1 MKSCPT
7 CNQTFTDLNL
17 SFCIDDGTPL
27 VSVAAPADETTVV
40 SPSPGDS
47 ASIPSPSEV
56 YKPRDWQA
64 PDYQPPGFQTSTAA
78 HTRKKAWPWVVGI
91 LAALVIGVLGIGIAG
106 AILGPRMLRTASNKN
121 SSNPSVERSGDPNS
135 NLNSNEPVSQSEN
148 SGTPVDDNYAT
159 PPPTDKDVA
168 LAVLTDLEH
177 EWTVANINADKQ
189 KVALAVL
196 TDLEHEWT
204 VANIN
209 ADKQKLNRILAD
221 DYVGMSSDGK
231 NQGKAEYLRTIERD
245 TAIQK
250 WEFEDLKVS
259 LMGDRA
265 SLDGVI
271 RLQLPDQEAAFRFT
285 DKFVWRDGRWQAVGS
300 EISRIK

>member
-40 SPSPGDS
+40 SPSSGDS
-47 ASIPSPSEV
+47 ASIPSPREV

-64 PDYQPPGFQTSTAA
+64 PDYQPPGFQTSTTAP
-78 HTRKKAWPWVVGI
+78 TKKKAWPWVVGI
-91 LAALVIGVLGIGIAG
+91 LAALVIGVIGIGIAG
-106 AILGPRMLRTASNKN
+106 AILVPNMLRTASNKN
-121 SSNPSVERSGDPNS
+121 SSNPNVERSGDPNS

-148 SGTPVDDNYAT
+148 SGTPVDDDDAT
-159 PPPTDKDVA
+159 PPPTDKDVV
-168 LAVLTDLEH
+168 LA
-177 EWTVANINADKQ
+177 A
-189 KVALAVL
+189 L

-250 WEFEDLKVS
+250 WEFEDLKVT

-265 SLDGVI
+265 TLDGVI
-271 RLQLPDQEAAFRFT
+271 RLQLSDQEAAFRFT
-285 DKFVWRDGRWQAVGS
+285 DKFVWRDGRWQAGGS

>member
-27 VSVAAPADETTVV
+27 VLVAEPADETTVV
-40 SPSPGDS
+40 SPSSGSRLSDP
-47 ASIPSPSEV
+47 PPTEV

-64 PDYQPPGFQTSTAA
+64 PDYQPPGFQVAPGEPSK
-78 HTRKKAWPWVVGI
+78 RKRWPWIVGT
-91 LAALVIGVLGIGIAG
+91 LAVLVISLIGLGIA
-106 AILGPRMLRTASNKN
+106 AAMLIPNMKRATSNRN
-121 SSNPSVERSGDPNS
+121 SSSPNVERSSDSNSSAPVSNS
-135 NLNSNEPVSQSEN
+135 NIESTPEN
-148 SGTPVDDNYAT
+148 TNTLADEATAT
-159 PPPTDKDVA
+159 PPPTDKD
-168 LAVLTDLEH
+168 
-177 EWTVANINADKQ
+177 
-189 KVALAVL
+189 VALAVL

>member
-7 CNQTFTDLNL
+7 CNKTFTDPNL

-27 VSVAAPADETTVV
+27 ISVAAPEDETTVV
-40 SPSPGDS
+40 SPSGAS
-47 ASIPSPSEV
+47 ASIPPPPEV

-64 PDYQPPGFQTSTAA
+64 PDYQPPGFQPSTAA
-78 HTRKKAWPWVVGI
+78 PSRKKAWPWLVGV
-91 LAALVIGVLGIGIAG
+91 LAALVIGVIGIGIAA
-106 AILGPRMLRTASNKN
+106 AILGPKKLRTASNKN
-121 SSNPSVERSGDPNS
+121 SSNSNGDFRGDPNS
-135 NLNSNEPVSQSEN
+135 NLNSSPPVSQSNNEN
-148 SGTPVDDNYAT
+148 NGPFVDEDDAT
-159 PPPTDKDVA
+159 PPPTDKDVVFA
-168 LAVLTDLEH
+168 A
-177 EWTVANINADKQ
+177 
-189 KVALAVL
+189 L

-231 NQGKAEYLRTIERD
+231 NQGKAEYLKTIERD
-245 TAIQK
+245 TSIQK
-250 WEFEDLKVS
+250 WEFEDLKVT
-259 LMGDRA
+259 LMADRA
-265 SLDGVI
+265 TLDGVI
-271 RLQLPDQEAAFRFT
+271 RLQLPDQEAAYRFT

>member
-7 CNQTFTDLNL
+7 CNKTFTDPNL

-40 SPSPGDS
+40 TPSSGDS
-47 ASIPSPSEV
+47 ASIPPPTEV

-78 HTRKKAWPWVVGI
+78 PTRKKAWPWVVGI
-91 LAALVIGVLGIGIAG
+91 LVLVIGVIGIGIAG
-106 AILGPRMLRTASNKN
+106 AILVPKMLRTASNKN
-121 SSNPSVERSGDPNS
+121 NSNSNVERSGDANS
-135 NLNSNEPVSQSEN
+135 NLNSNAPVSQSNTEN
-148 SGTPVDDNYAT
+148 SGTPVDDDDAT
-159 PPPTDKDVA
+159 PPPTDKD
-168 LAVLTDLEH
+168 LVLS
-177 EWTVANINADKQ
+177 A
-189 KVALAVL
+189 L

-231 NQGKAEYLRTIERD
+231 NQGKAEYLKTIERD
-245 TAIQK
+245 TSIQK
-250 WEFEDLKVS
+250 WEFEDLKVT

-265 SLDGVI
+265 TLDGVI

-300 EISRIK
+300 EISRIT

>member
-7 CNQTFTDLNL
+7 CNKTFTDPNL

-27 VSVAAPADETTVV
+27 VSVVPPADETTVV
-40 SPSPGDS
+40 SPSAGDS
-47 ASIPSPSEV
+47 ASISPPTEV

-64 PDYQPPGFQTSTAA
+64 PDYQPTGFQTSTVIP
-78 HTRKKAWPWVVGI
+78 TKKKAWPWVVGI
-91 LAALVIGVLGIGIAG
+91 LAALVIGVIGIGIAG
-106 AILGPRMLRTASNKN
+106 TVLVPKMLRTGYNKN
-121 SSNPSVERSGDPNS
+121 SSNPNVERSGDPNP
-135 NLNSNEPVSQSEN
+135 NLNSSAPISQSNTEN
-148 SGTPVDDNYAT
+148 TGTPVDPVDEDDAT
-159 PPPTDKDVA
+159 PPPTDQDGV
-168 LAVLTDLEH
+168 LAALTDLEH

-189 KVALAVL
+189 K
-196 TDLEHEWT
+196 
-204 VANIN
+204 I
-209 ADKQKLNRILAD
+209 NRILAD

-231 NQGKAEYLRTIERD
+231 NQGKAEYIRTIERD

-250 WEFEDLKVS
+250 WEFEDLRVT

-265 SLDGVI
+265 TLDGVI
-271 RLQLPDQEAAFRFT
+271 RLQFPDQEAAFRFT